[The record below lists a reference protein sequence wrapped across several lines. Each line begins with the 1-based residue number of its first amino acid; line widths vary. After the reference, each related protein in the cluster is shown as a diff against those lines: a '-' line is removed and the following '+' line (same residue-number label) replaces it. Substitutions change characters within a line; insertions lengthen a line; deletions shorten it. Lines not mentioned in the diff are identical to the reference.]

1 MRRGEEQPQMDADE
15 RRSEGELL
23 SLRRSICVHL
33 RPSAV
38 PFGALMR
45 SCAVALVVA
54 ACSGCISRSLLI
66 ESEPPGAQVRL
77 NGTPVGETPVT
88 VSFRHYGTYDVELRK
103 DGFETLRTQEPV
115 DAPVYAR
122 FPLCLFTELLWPG
135 RIRDDRYLRYKLARP
150 VAPDRAG
157 LLRRAAGM
165 SGSAGAAPTDA
176 AGTPEA
182 EKK

>member
-1 MRRGEEQPQMDADE
+1 MRRKQSHMAAAG

-23 SLRRSICVHL
+23 SLTRSICVHL

-38 PFGALMR
+38 PFGVLLR
-45 SCAVALVVA
+45 SCALAFVVA

-103 DGFETLRTQEPV
+103 EGFETLRTREPV
-115 DAPVYAR
+115 PAPFYAR

-135 RIRDDRYLRYKLARP
+135 RIRDDRYLSYKLARP

-165 SGSAGAAPTDA
+165 SGSAE
-176 AGTPEA
+176 TPEA
-182 EKK
+182 EKE

>member
-1 MRRGEEQPQMDADE
+1 MDADE

-23 SLRRSICVHL
+23 SLRRSICVHQ

-38 PFGALMR
+38 PFPAFVR
-45 SCAVALVVA
+45 SSAVALVVA
-54 ACSGCISRSLLI
+54 ACAGCISRSLLI
-66 ESEPPGAQVRL
+66 ESEPPGARVSL

-88 VSFRHYGTYDVELRK
+88 VPFRHYGMYDVELRK
-103 DGFETLRTQEPV
+103 DGFETVRTREPV
-115 DAPVYAR
+115 RAPLYAR

-135 RIRDDRYLRYKLARP
+135 RITDDHYLSYKLARP

-165 SGSAGAAPTDA
+165 SGSAPTGAAES
-176 AGTPEA
+176 PEA

>member
-1 MRRGEEQPQMDADE
+1 
-15 RRSEGELL
+15 
-23 SLRRSICVHL
+23 
-33 RPSAV
+33 
-38 PFGALMR
+38 MR

-88 VSFRHYGTYDVELRK
+88 VSFRHYGIYDVELRK
-103 DGFETLRTQEPV
+103 DGFETVRTVEPV
-115 DAPVYAR
+115 TAPLYAR

-135 RIRDDRYLRYKLARP
+135 RIRDDRYLSYKLARP

-165 SGSAGAAPTDA
+165 SSSVGAAPTGA
-176 AGTPEA
+176 TETPET